1 MKVNSSKILLLL
13 LGLIFADYLIGMIM
27 IDLMEVDTMQY
38 GSIARE
44 MMDSG
49 NYLQLHHRQLD
60 YLDKPPLLFWLSSLS
75 FSIFGFSP
83 FSFRIP
89 SMLFIILGAYST
101 YGLAKIYYNKETG
114 ILAAVILTS
123 SQAWFMISHDPRT
136 DAILAGA
143 VIFGVWQL
151 VEYMRNQR
159 FTNFILGFLG
169 IAFALL
175 EKGPIGI
182 MVPVLAIGTEIIYK
196 KDWKNLFRWQW
207 IAGVLVI
214 LILLSPMIWGLY
226 EQYGWDG
233 VKFYFWTQSFGRIT
247 GESVWEDSSS
257 YFYFAHT
264 FLWVFLPWMIIAIY
278 GIVMRIKEMF
288 SNRGNSKSVEVL
300 SLGGFLLPFIAL
312 SFSHFKLPHYIF
324 VGFPFV
330 AIITAVALQKMFSK
344 KESATAKIF
353 YYVQLFINAILWAAV
368 IFICIWVFPLN
379 NFIIWFFAI
388 ILLIATIYFSVK
400 RSGVKYRIL
409 IPSALTIIGLNF
421 LLNIHFYPQLLT
433 YQSGTYIAEYVK
445 ENNIPVEDVFIY
457 KKSSHSLDFY
467 LRTIVPILE
476 NEEDILNKVNTNGN
490 IWFVTNQEGKQM
502 IEKLYPNSVIVE
514 EFKDFHIT
522 LLNSQFLDPKTRSS
536 VERKRYIIK
545 INP

>member
-1 MKVNSSKILLLL
+1 
-13 LGLIFADYLIGMIM
+13 
-27 IDLMEVDTMQY
+27 
-38 GSIARE
+38 
-44 MMDSG
+44 
-49 NYLQLHHRQLD
+49 
-60 YLDKPPLLFWLSSLS
+60 
-75 FSIFGFSP
+75 
-83 FSFRIP
+83 
-89 SMLFIILGAYST
+89 
-101 YGLAKIYYNKETG
+101 
-114 ILAAVILTS
+114 
-123 SQAWFMISHDPRT
+123 
-136 DAILAGA
+136 
-143 VIFGVWQL
+143 
-151 VEYMRNQR
+151 
-159 FTNFILGFLG
+159 
-169 IAFALL
+169 
-175 EKGPIGI
+175 
-182 MVPVLAIGTEIIYK
+182 
-196 KDWKNLFRWQW
+196 
-207 IAGVLVI
+207 
-214 LILLSPMIWGLY
+214 MIWGLY

-247 GESVWEDSSS
+247 GESVWEDSSG

-278 GIVMRIKEMF
+278 GIVMRIKETF

-330 AIITAVALQKMFSK
+330 AIITAVVLQKMFSK
-344 KESATAKIF
+344 KESGTAKIF

-467 LRTIVPILE
+467 LRTIIPILE
-476 NEEDILNKVNTNGN
+476 NEEDILNEVNNNGN
-490 IWFVTNQEGKQM
+490 IWFISNSEGKQL
-502 IEKLYPNSVIVE
+502 IEKLYPNSEVVE

-545 INP
+545 IKP

>member
-1 MKVNSSKILLLL
+1 MKVNSSKILLFL

-44 MMDSG
+44 MLDSG
-49 NYLQLHHRQLD
+49 NYLQLHHRHLD

-89 SMLFIILGAYST
+89 SMLFIVLGTYST

-114 ILAAVILTS
+114 ILAAVILAS

-151 VEYMRNQR
+151 VEYMRRQKPV
-159 FTNFILGFLG
+159 NFILGFLG
-169 IAFALL
+169 IALAML

-182 MVPVLAIGTEIIYK
+182 MVPVLAIGSEIIYK

-207 IAGVLVI
+207 IAGVLFI
-214 LILLSPMIWGLY
+214 LLLLSPMIWGLY

-247 GESVWEDSSS
+247 GESVWEDSSG
-257 YFYFAHT
+257 YFYFLHT

-278 GIVMRIKEMF
+278 GIFMRIKEIIIKG
-288 SNRGNSKSVEVL
+288 SSKNTEVL

-344 KESATAKIF
+344 KESGTAKIF
-353 YYVQLFINAILWAAV
+353 YYVQLSINAILWAAV

-379 NFIIWFFAI
+379 NFTIWFFAI
-388 ILLIATIYFSVK
+388 ILLIATIYFSIK
-400 RSGVKYRIL
+400 RSGLGYRIL

-421 LLNIHFYPQLLT
+421 LLNTHFYPQLLT

-445 ENNIPVEDVFIY
+445 ENNIPFDDVYTY
-457 KKSSHSLDFY
+457 KKSIHSLDFY
-467 LRTIVPILE
+467 LKTIVPILE
-476 NEEDILNKVNTNGN
+476 NEEDILKKLNNNGN
-490 IWFVTNQEGKQM
+490 IWFITNPEGKQL
-502 IEKLYPNSVIVE
+502 IEKLYPNSEVVE